1 MITALLHTDGEEVL
15 EITSDTW
22 RNVISQGGYRAFI
35 FDCDGTLVE
44 SSEVHFQSFFQAI
57 SEQGQAL
64 DRDWYL
70 GRTGLDRIS
79 LFKEFSAVM
88 QPLDIELAC
97 KRSIEMFV
105 AMSDKVV
112 AIQDTKR
119 LVEALSKVGPMAVG
133 TNAERPVAEASLQA
147 TGLRKYFDHIVAISD
162 GLPPKPAPDIFQHAA
177 NLLQSDQGVLV
188 IEDSVQ
194 GVAAA
199 KAGGFDV
206 IQLLSAD

>member
-1 MITALLHTDGEEVL
+1 MITALLHTDGDEVL

-22 RNVISQGGYRAFI
+22 RDVISQRGYRAFI

-57 SEQGQAL
+57 TEQGQAL

-97 KRSIEMFV
+97 KRSIEMFIE
-105 AMSDKVV
+105 MSDRVV

-133 TNAERPVAEASLQA
+133 TNAERHVAEASLQA
-147 TGLRKYFDHIVAISD
+147 TGLRKYFDHIVAIRD
-162 GLPPKPAPDIFQHAA
+162 GLLPKPAPDIFLHAA
-177 NLLQSDQGVLV
+177 NLLQSDLGVLV
-188 IEDSVQ
+188 IEDSFQ

-206 IQLLSAD
+206 IQLLTVD

>member
-1 MITALLHTDGEEVL
+1 MITALLHTDGDEVL

-22 RNVISQGGYRAFI
+22 RNVISQRGYRAFI

-44 SSEVHFQSFFQAI
+44 SSEVHFQSFSQAI

-64 DRDWYL
+64 DREWYL
-70 GRTGLDRIS
+70 ERTGLDRVS

-97 KRSIEMFV
+97 KRSIEAFV
-105 AMSDKVV
+105 AISDKVV

-147 TGLRKYFDHIVAISD
+147 TGLRDYFDHIVAISD
-162 GLPPKPAPDIFQHAA
+162 GLPPKPAPDIFLRAA
-177 NLLQSDQGVLV
+177 NLLLSDHGVLV

-199 KAGGFDV
+199 KAGDFDV
-206 IQLLSAD
+206 IQLLSVD